1 MHNDISSNDIL
12 RAEHGTTYLPNLEI
26 EVKSEASWFAVEGGE
41 EGEEKGGNF
50 MHLLQVGR
58 VLDGGVGEQAQ
69 AKLLPKQVHSVHLYR
84 ANLICGKHTLRMWK
98 KKSTLSLI

>member
-58 VLDGGVGEQAQ
+58 VLDGGEGEQAQ
-69 AKLLPKQVHSVHLYR
+69 AQLLPRKVLCVLLSQ
-84 ANLICGKHTLRMWK
+84 ANGKCGKHTLRMWK
-98 KKSTLSLI
+98 